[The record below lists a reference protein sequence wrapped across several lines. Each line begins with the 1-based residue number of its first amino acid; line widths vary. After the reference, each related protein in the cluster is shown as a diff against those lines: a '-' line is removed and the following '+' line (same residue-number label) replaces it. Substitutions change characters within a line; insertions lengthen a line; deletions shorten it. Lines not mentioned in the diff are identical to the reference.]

1 MQFFMMVHK
10 LSLLLGFGGILVRLV
25 ETVGL
30 TDLKKLGLASM
41 GT

>member
-25 ETVGL
+25 ESVAFMA
-30 TDLKKLGLASM
+30 LKKLGLASI